1 MDELYYEVM
10 VGPEAFE
17 VVPQMKIVLDRLA
30 VRVLIVLPLLRVCS
44 PPTPLVRSHPLS
56 AGIP

>member
-17 VVPQMKIVLDRLA
+17 VVPQAKIVLDRLA
-30 VRVLIVLPLLRVCS
+30 VSVLVVPAAYVI
-44 PPTPLVRSHPLS
+44 
-56 AGIP
+56 